1 MPRKSRLTQK
11 EILEIRALIARG
23 LSLAQ
28 TLNGLE
34 NWSRISNS
42 FRFLV
47 FV

>member
-28 TLNGLE
+28 TLNGPE